1 MRLSYFAVCIF
12 AMSTMQTS
20 SAFSLNQHE
29 NLQLSQVF
37 ENKEAP
43 KGDAAPKSDDAA
55 KAQREQ
61 VADQWKTMAEKVNKA
76 TADHDKAKAA
86 GEEAKVKAAK
96 DKAAAEKKKY
106 QDDM

>member
-1 MRLSYFAVCIF
+1 M
-12 AMSTMQTS
+12 
-20 SAFSLNQHE
+20 
-29 NLQLSQVF
+29 
-37 ENKEAP
+37 
-43 KGDAAPKSDDAA
+43 GDAAPKSDDAA